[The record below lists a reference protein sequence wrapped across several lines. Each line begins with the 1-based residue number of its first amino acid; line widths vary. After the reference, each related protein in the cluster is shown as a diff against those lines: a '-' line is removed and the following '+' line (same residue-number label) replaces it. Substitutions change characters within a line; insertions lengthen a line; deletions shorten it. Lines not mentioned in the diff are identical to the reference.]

1 MKKNGILLSILLL
14 AGCAQ
19 EPTKIVYNDKKLY
32 TKNNYVNY
40 NYNKGSY
47 KTLSDGRVVRDITL
61 KNEEDTQS
69 NIKTPTKE
77 SNNELV
83 VTKDENDDTTRSYTY
98 IIVKPEDSLYR
109 ISKNNN
115 VELNELAR
123 INGISEPYN
132 IIVGQKIKIP
142 KNSNDNYTKTTNTN
156 IKQDNDNY
164 HIVKQ
169 GETLYS
175 ISKAYNIDMD
185 QIIKINNLEKPYNL
199 SLGQKL
205 LLKSESNNSVNI
217 AKEDS
222 KTPTQLEK
230 VPVKTETAEFIWPI
244 KGEIIKKFGE
254 KINDTYFDG
263 ISIKS
268 QKGVAIKASK
278 SGEVAYSGNELK
290 GYGNIIILRHEN
302 NWLTIYAHC
311 DELRVKQGEKVS
323 QGDII
328 ATIGDTGNVNSSQ
341 LYFSVREGREAKDP
355 LKFLK

>member
-1 MKKNGILLSILLL
+1 MKRIGILIFVLFLV
-14 AGCAQ
+14 GCVQ
-19 EPTKIVYNDKKLY
+19 EPVKIVYNDKKLY

-47 KTLSDGRVVRDITL
+47 KTLSDGRIVRDITL
-61 KNEEDTQS
+61 KNEEDVQTS
-69 NIKTPTKE
+69 AKTEKKE
-77 SNNELV
+77 NNNELIV
-83 VTKDENDDTTRSYTY
+83 NKDGSTSNSYFY
-98 IIVKPEDSLYR
+98 VIVKPEDSLYR

-115 VELNELAR
+115 IELSELAK

-132 IIVGQKIKIP
+132 IVVGQKIKIP
-142 KNSNDNYTKTTNTN
+142 HNNSTSISHNDTN
-156 IKQDNDNY
+156 IKQNNGDH

-185 QIIKINNLEKPYNL
+185 QIIKVNNLEKPYNL

-205 LLKSESNNSVNI
+205 LLNSENNNKSKDIAEEESTAP
-217 AKEDS
+217 AKV
-222 KTPTQLEK
+222 EK
-230 VPVKTETAEFIWPI
+230 VSTNIEATEFIWPV
-244 KGEIIKKFGE
+244 KGEIMKKFGE

-268 QKGVAIKASK
+268 QKGVEIKASK

-311 DELRVKQGEKVS
+311 DELKVKQGEKVN

-328 ATIGDTGNVNSSQ
+328 ATIGDTGNVNSYQ
-341 LYFSVREGREAKDP
+341 LYFSIREGREAKDP

>member
-1 MKKNGILLSILLL
+1 MKKIEILLSILFL
-14 AGCAQ
+14 AGCTQ

-47 KTLSDGRVVRDITL
+47 RTSPDGRVVRDITL
-61 KNEEDTQS
+61 KSDDATQTGTVLPS
-69 NIKTPTKE
+69 KNDN
-77 SNNELV
+77 SLV
-83 VTKDENDDTTRSYTY
+83 VSSNESTMDDPYYYVT
-98 IIVKPEDSLYR
+98 VKPEDSLYR

-115 VELNELAR
+115 IGLEKLAK

-132 IIVGQKIKIP
+132 IVVGQKIKIP
-142 KNSNDNYTKTTNTN
+142 RNNGDTVTTGNTN
-156 IKQDNDNY
+156 IKQNNGDY

-175 ISKAYNIDMD
+175 IAKAYDIDMD
-185 QIIKINNLEKPYNL
+185 ELIKKNNLEKPYNL
-199 SLGQKL
+199 YLGQKL
-205 LLKSESNNSVNI
+205 FLKTDINDSNVIEEKSSVQDSTKELQKKEEVSEFVW
-217 AKEDS
+217 
-222 KTPTQLEK
+222 
-230 VPVKTETAEFIWPI
+230 PV

-254 KINDTYFDG
+254 KVNDTYFDG

-268 QKGVAIKASK
+268 QKGVDIKASK
-278 SGEVAYSGNELK
+278 DGEVAYSGNELK

-311 DELRVKQGEKVS
+311 EELKVKQGEKVK

-328 ATIGDTGNVNSSQ
+328 ATVGDTGNVSDYQ
-341 LYFSVREGREAKDP
+341 LYFSIREGREAKDP

>member
-1 MKKNGILLSILLL
+1 MKKVGSLLFILFL
-14 AGCAQ
+14 AGCTQ
-19 EPTKIVYNDKKLY
+19 EPARITYNDKKLY

-61 KNEEDTQS
+61 KNEDDISTTT
-69 NIKTPTKE
+69 KT
-77 SNNELV
+77 SV
-83 VTKDENDDTTRSYTY
+83 KDEDNDLVEKNDGNKNTY
-98 IIVKPEDSLYR
+98 DSCDYVVVKPEDSLYR

-115 VELNELAR
+115 IELNELAR
-123 INGISEPYN
+123 INGISAPYN

-142 KNSNDNYTKTTNTN
+142 KNSNGNSAKTTDTN
-156 IKQDNDNY
+156 IKQNNDNY

-185 QIIKINNLEKPYNL
+185 QIIKVNNLEKPYNL

-205 LLKSESNNSVNI
+205 LLKSNSSNEIKVV
-217 AKEDS
+217 KEDN
-222 KTPTQLEK
+222 KTPTQVEK
-230 VPVKTETAEFIWPI
+230 VPVKTETAEFIWPV

-268 QKGVAIKASK
+268 QKGTAIKASK